1 MSPRPYRLGRRA
13 ESVEQ
18 TRERILAAT
27 RDVLVRDGYRSASL
41 DEIARTADV
50 ARATVYYQFG
60 SKGGLLE
67 ALVADIERR
76 AGQAAVLDAVEHT
89 DAADALRQAFL
100 AGCRFWA
107 AEHALVRR
115 LTGLAAVDG
124 DVARAIAEV
133 QQHRLPLLAGLVERL
148 DAAGRLSPG
157 LPSERALD
165 ILWMLSGFE
174 AFDQLFAGRGLPVG
188 DVAEI
193 LGDVAV
199 RALLDPHPPEGFT
212 DQRARSERH
221 G

>member
-18 TRERILAAT
+18 TRAQILAAT
-27 RDVLVRDGYRSASL
+27 RDLLVRDDYRSASL

-67 ALVADIERR
+67 ALVAEIERR
-76 AGQAAVLDAVEHT
+76 AGQPAVLDAVGH
-89 DAADALRQAFL
+89 ADPAEALRRAFL

-107 AEHALVRR
+107 AEHPLVRR
-115 LTGLAAVDG
+115 LTGLAAVDS
-124 DVARAIAEV
+124 DIQRVLADV
-133 QQHRLPLLAGLVERL
+133 QQHRLPLLTHLVERL
-148 DAAGRLSPG
+148 DAAGLLLPAIPPG
-157 LPSERALD
+157 RAVD
-165 ILWMLSGFE
+165 ILWMLSSFE
-174 AFDQLFAGRGLPVG
+174 AFDQLFAGRGLAVD

-193 LGDVAV
+193 LAGVAV
-199 RALLDPHPPEGFT
+199 RAVLVDP
-212 DQRARSERH
+212 DRQRDVTNPKR